1 MSANTLYIRFFATLL
16 LLAGAPKVYTQETKP
31 EGKFLENDIIEGAA
45 EQADNADLNI
55 DTYQE
60 NLTYLLRNKININTA
75 AYTELR
81 NSTLF
86 TEVQIRDLIRHR
98 DAFGE
103 LLDIYEL
110 QTIPSFE
117 LEDILRVKPFI
128 STSNGIKK
136 EVPLVKQLYTGNYQI
151 FHRLSRY
158 VEVQDGYLPDSTG
171 ATAFAGNNLR
181 MYTRFRYTYQNRLS
195 YGFTAEKDAG
205 EAVFGPTQP
214 YGFDYYSAH
223 FFKKGYGTLRAVALG
238 DYELRIGQG
247 LMMWSGFGFGKSV
260 FPIAIRRA
268 GPVLDSY
275 TSNNENRFLRGAG
288 ATLSY
293 GKWQITPFISYKRI
307 DANVSLLDSLNDE
320 VVTFSA
326 IDESGLHR
334 TENELERKDAIRE
347 LMGGVDATWYS
358 EQMSFGFS
366 AISYHYSAS
375 LEPELSPYELYDFT
389 GNRLTNASFHYNYLW
404 RNILLFGETA
414 ASDNGKLATLNG
426 LIMPIDP
433 RIDIALLHRYFSP
446 GYQSLYAAT
455 FSESTLPQNESG
467 MYVGMEIK
475 PVRQWKISGYIDMYR
490 NPWLRYQTESPGV
503 GTDVLAQVQWQPS
516 RSFTTYLRFKTENSD
531 RSASSDVYL
540 DTEAPPMDDI
550 ILSGRRSVRWHA
562 DYDVNKSISVKSR
575 VEISTFDEEGAAAEH
590 GYLVFQDLNYKPL
603 SRPFGFA
610 TRFAIFNTES
620 YDARIYAYE
629 TEVLYAYSIVGLSGR
644 GTRAYLMCTYSPFG
658 WLDIWA
664 RMANTWYSED
674 NTVGSGNDAFPGLTR
689 SDIKLQVRIKW

>member
-1 MSANTLYIRFFATLL
+1 MLLRTPFICFATAVLMF
-16 LLAGAPKVYTQETKP
+16 AGMRSGYAQENKA
-31 EGKFLENDIIEGAA
+31 EGKLLENDIIEGAA

-98 DAFGE
+98 ESFGD
-103 LLDIYEL
+103 LLNIYEL
-110 QTIPSFE
+110 QTIPSFA
-117 LEDILRVKPFI
+117 LEDILRVKAFI
-128 STSNGIKK
+128 TTSNGTVID
-136 EVPLVKQLYTGNYQI
+136 VPLGEQLYAGNYQI

-158 VEVQDGYLPDSTG
+158 VETQEGYIPDSTG
-171 ATAFAGNNLR
+171 STAYAGNNLR
-181 MYTRFRYTYQNRLS
+181 IYTRFRYTYQNRLS

-223 FFKKGYGTLRAVALG
+223 FFKKGYGTMRALALG

-288 ATLSY
+288 ATLAY

-307 DANVSLLDSLNDE
+307 DANVSLMDSINDE

-347 LMGGVDATWYS
+347 VMGGFDATWYS

-375 LEPELSPYELYDFT
+375 LQPELSPYELYDFT
-389 GNRLTNASFHYNYLW
+389 GNSLLNASMHYNYLW
-404 RNILLFGETA
+404 RNILVFGETA
-414 ASDNGKLATLNG
+414 VSDNGKAATLNG
-426 LIMPIDP
+426 VIMPIDP

-467 MYVGMEIK
+467 MYAGIEIK
-475 PVRQWKISGYIDMYR
+475 PVRQWKISGYIDLYR
-490 NPWLRYQTESPGV
+490 HPWLRYQTESPGT
-503 GTDVLAQVQWQPS
+503 GTDILAQVQWQPS
-516 RSFTTYLRFKTENSD
+516 RAFTTYLRFKSETGD
-531 RSASSDVYL
+531 RSASNDVYAE
-540 DTEAPPMDDI
+540 TGVPPMDDI
-550 ILSGRRSVRWHA
+550 ISLGRRSMRWHA

-575 VEISTFDEEGAAAEH
+575 VEISTFDEQGASAEH
-590 GYLVFQDLNYKPL
+590 GYLIFQDLNYKPI
-603 SRPFGFA
+603 SQPFGFA

-664 RMANTWYSED
+664 RVANTWYSED
-674 NTVGSGNDAFPGLTR
+674 DTVGSGNDAFPGLTR
-689 SDIKLQVRIKW
+689 SDVKLQVRIKW